1 MGTDA
6 LPRLRETFKEGDIM
20 PQARDI
26 MTGSLTTCS
35 PQDSVAEAAQ
45 LMRDRNIGDVLVTDE
60 GKLVGILTDRDIA
73 VRVTAK
79 ARDPEQVPVRDV
91 MSTHVLTGE
100 PSWDLDQIA
109 QRMGKHQVRR
119 LPIVENGIPVGIV
132 SFSDMARHHDHNS
145 HIVQLLREISEP
157 PQIHRLRS
165 VKRGGL
171 LATLGVG
178 LAATAVVA
186 LSLSPKAAGKL
197 QGQVQATRTG
207 NRRSEVMQAERNRN
221 LKRMKD

>member
-1 MGTDA
+1 
-6 LPRLRETFKEGDIM
+6 M

-35 PQDSVAEAAQ
+35 LQASVAKAAQ

-79 ARDPEQVPVRDV
+79 TLDPKQVPVCAV
-91 MSTHVLTGE
+91 MSSHVQTGK
-100 PSWDLDQIA
+100 PNWDLDQIA
-109 QRMGKHQVRR
+109 QTMGKRQVHR

-132 SFSDMARHHDHNS
+132 SFSDIVRHHNHNS
-145 HIVQLLREISEP
+145 HIVQSLRELSEP
-157 PQIHRLRS
+157 SHSHRLQA
-165 VKRGGL
+165 VQRGGL

-178 LAATAVVA
+178 LVATAAVA
-186 LSLSPKAAGKL
+186 LTLSPKAAGKL
-197 QGQVQATRTG
+197 RGQVQPTRTG
-207 NRRSEVMQAERNRN
+207 NRHPEVIQAERNRN
-221 LKRMKD
+221 LDRMKD

>member
-1 MGTDA
+1 
-6 LPRLRETFKEGDIM
+6 M

-79 ARDPEQVPVRDV
+79 TRDPEQVPVRDV
-91 MSTHVLTGE
+91 MSSHVLTGE

-132 SFSDMARHHDHNS
+132 SFGDMAR
-145 HIVQLLREISEP
+145 QLQR
-157 PQIHRLRS
+157 
-165 VKRGGL
+165 V
-171 LATLGVG
+171 TLGASSAENEVRD
-178 LAATAVVA
+178 LAAYYLEIDAFRRA
-186 LSLSPKAAGKL
+186 LRGEVRMVETRSRGRHAPL
-197 QGQVQATRTG
+197 QT
-207 NRRSEVMQAERNRN
+207 
-221 LKRMKD
+221 